1 MNKNII
7 ISKSSNLSKY
17 FNYKKFDAKFVSS
30 KEFLEEDLNNIECV
44 INLGRPTDLYRFEE
58 IIKKV
63 SKANVKYIHS
73 SSIGIFDKK
82 NWATRKG
89 MEFKR
94 SEEDLVKKKIN
105 IKNFKILR
113 IGHIIGSNFVMSSII
128 IRMLFEDKCFIPNNN
143 SNVVFPC
150 ELFFLIDKLCKD
162 WNLYSNYLTCVSNT
176 NITWYDL
183 YKKFLMCI
191 LGDQIDNNEKR
202 LFKIE
207 SAKDKKD
214 IFKIFNA
221 IKLNFKLDLNKLRYN
236 DLAIYLNNLINK
248 FYKLN
253 KKKIS
258 NIGGKKENLTNHF
271 LFYEKKLSTSLD
283 FTLNQSDYEKDIK
296 QSIKSYFGDY

>member
-1 MNKNII
+1 MSKNII
-7 ISKSSNLSKY
+7 ISKNSNLSKY

-30 KEFLEEDLNNIECV
+30 KEFLEEDLDNTDCV
-44 INLGRPTDLYRFEE
+44 INLGRPSDLNKFEE

-82 NWATRKG
+82 NWAVKKG
-89 MEFKR
+89 VKFKED
-94 SEEDLVKKKIN
+94 EENLIKKKID
-105 IKNFKILR
+105 IKNFKVLR
-113 IGHIIGSNFVMSSII
+113 IGHIVGNNFIMSSII

-143 SNVVFPC
+143 SNVIFTC
-150 ELFFLIDKLCKD
+150 ELFFLIDKICKD
-162 WNLYSNYLTCVSNT
+162 WNLYSNYLTCVSST

-183 YKKFLMCI
+183 YNKYLMCI
-191 LGDQIDNNEKR
+191 LGGQIDSNEKR

-207 SAKDKKD
+207 NIKDKKD

-221 IKLNFKLDLNKLRYN
+221 IKINVKLDLNQLRYN
-236 DLAIYLNNLINK
+236 DLAIYLDNLLNK

-258 NIGGKKENLTNHF
+258 NIGGKKENFTNHF
-271 LFYEKKLSTSLD
+271 LFNEKRLSTSLD
-283 FTLNQSDYEKDIK
+283 FTLNQLDYEKDIK